1 MKTFLKKYFNQ
12 AQLSENELVEFI
24 VKFCEKKG
32 KSPSSEQLPVIT
44 NMVKMG
50 IINLESVCKEA
61 CELENLQLYAIEDMN
76 RIVKCYKII
85 DNEK

>member
-12 AQLSENELVEFI
+12 AKLSENELVEFI

-32 KSPSSEQLPVIT
+32 KSTSSEQLAMIV
-44 NMVKMG
+44 NMIKTG
-50 IINLESVCKEA
+50 FINLESVCKEA
-61 CELENLQLYAIEDMN
+61 CEIENIQLYTVQDANGNTI
-76 RIVKCYKII
+76 CYKII